1 MFKILDWY
9 IGRTIIATTT
19 LVLVTFVGLSGIIKY
34 VEQLRKVGD
43 GSYDLLQALFFVLLS
58 VPRDVEMFFPMA
70 ALLGAL
76 IGLGALAASSE
87 LVVMQA
93 SGFSKLDIGLSVL
106 KTAIPLMI
114 IVTLLGEWGAPQAQK
129 MARDMRAFATSG
141 GNILSVRTGVWARDS
156 NDFIFVAKIDN
167 ERLYGLNMWRFDE
180 QKQLRHVV
188 FAEQVDYLGDN
199 HWLMKQVQITDLQ
212 DNVVLTKQYLDVYQ
226 WRTALAPDKLAVV
239 TVKPEELALSGLYDY
254 VHYLKASEQDASRY
268 ELALWRKLTQPFSIG
283 VMMLMALSFIFGP
296 LRSVTMGARILSGVI
311 AGFTFYIS
319 SEFFGPLSLVYG
331 FPQLLVLLLLA
342 WSFSRLPLCYYV
354 VSCRMKQRR
363 GDNLSPPYSFRARY
377 LSFYSSTPLGYT
389 FQRD

>member
-19 LVLVTFVGLSGIIKY
+19 LVLTTFIGLSGIIKY
-34 VEQLRKVGD
+34 VEQLRKVGN
-43 GSYDLLQALFFVLLS
+43 GTYDLMQALLFVVLS
-58 VPRDVEMFFPMA
+58 IPRDIEMFFPMA

-93 SGFSKLDIGLSVL
+93 AGFSKLDIGLSVL
-106 KTAIPLMI
+106 KTAVPLMI
-114 IVTLLGEWGAPQAQK
+114 IITLLGEWGAPQAQK
-129 MARDMRAFATSG
+129 AARDLRAFATSG
-141 GNILSVRTGVWARDS
+141 GQILSVRTGVWARDA
-156 NDFIFVAKIDN
+156 NDFIFIGKIDDN
-167 ERLYGLNMWRFDE
+167 HLYGLNMWRFDE
-180 QKQLRHVV
+180 QKQLRTVI
-188 FAEQVDYLGDN
+188 FAKQVDYLGEN
-199 HWLMKQVQITDLQ
+199 EWMMKNVEVTDMNN
-212 DNVVLTKQYLDVYQ
+212 DVVITKQSLPQYS
-226 WRTALAPDKLAVV
+226 WETSLAPDKLAVV

-268 ELALWRKLTQPFSIG
+268 ELAFWRKITQPFSIA

-331 FPQLLVLLLLA
+331 IPPVFGAVAPSLVFLTIALLLL
-342 WSFSRLPLCYYV
+342 
-354 VSCRMKQRR
+354 RR
-363 GDNLSPPYSFRARY
+363 KL
-377 LSFYSSTPLGYT
+377 
-389 FQRD
+389 